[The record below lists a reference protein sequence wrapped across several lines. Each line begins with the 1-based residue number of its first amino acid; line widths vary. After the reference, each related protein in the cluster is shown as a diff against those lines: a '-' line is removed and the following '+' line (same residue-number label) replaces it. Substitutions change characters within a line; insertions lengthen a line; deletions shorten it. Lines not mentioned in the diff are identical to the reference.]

1 MKFAFIYAMP
11 GLQASSIQEN
21 ITEKAHFYCAAVDMA
36 HKETA
41 ADIARELVEKN
52 GVQMIELCGGL
63 ASAEI
68 IALVKEETDNQVPVG
83 AVYYGPESRRPLLEL
98 LNL

>member
-11 GLQASSIQEN
+11 GLQSSSIQEN
-21 ITEKAHFYCAAVDMA
+21 VTEKAHFYCVSVDMN
-36 HKETA
+36 HRETA

-52 GVQMIELCGGL
+52 GVQMIELSGGL

-68 IALVKEETDNQVPVG
+68 IALVKEETENRVPVG
-83 AVYYGPESRRPLLEL
+83 AVFYGPESRKPLIEL
-98 LNL
+98 MGI

>member
-1 MKFAFIYAMP
+1 
-11 GLQASSIQEN
+11 
-21 ITEKAHFYCAAVDMA
+21 MA

-41 ADIARELVEKN
+41 ADIARELVEKH

-68 IALVKEETDNQVPVG
+68 IALVKEETENRVPVG
-83 AVYYGPESRRPLLEL
+83 
-98 LNL
+98 